1 MIRRELVV
9 ALTLW
14 ASASVACVGPFGGSS
29 KTPQADG
36 LPFAAREE
44 LVKKWDKTW
53 KPAAVEAQATSCR
66 PGEAAPPMV
75 SADFDNDTLKD
86 FALAVQT
93 PEGVRLV
100 ALLARGKEFKL
111 VDVDELGKGEATS
124 FLGLEKRG
132 VKFVD
137 PGSAAEDY
145 FSSETLATYRCGSPS
160 RAYIWSGSS
169 FRRVELKRP

>member
-14 ASASVACVGPFGGSS
+14 ASASVACVGPLGGSS
-29 KTPQADG
+29 NTPQADG
-36 LPFAAREE
+36 LPVAAREE
-44 LVKKWDKTW
+44 LAKKWDNTW
-53 KPAAVEAQATSCR
+53 KPAAVEAQATSCQT
-66 PGEAAPPMV
+66 GAAAPPIV
-75 SADFDNDTLKD
+75 SADFDNDTLQD

-111 VDVDELGKGEATS
+111 VDIDELGSGEATS

-137 PGSAAEDY
+137 PTNAAEDY
-145 FSSETLATYRCGSPS
+145 FSSETLATHRCGSPS
-160 RAYIWSGSS
+160 RVYIWLRIGVPS
-169 FRRVELKRP
+169 R

>member
-36 LPFAAREE
+36 LPLAAREE
-44 LVKKWDKTW
+44 LVKKWNNTW
-53 KPAAVEAQATSCR
+53 KPAAVEAQAASC
-66 PGEAAPPMV
+66 
-75 SADFDNDTLKD
+75 ADFDNDTLQD

-93 PEGVRLV
+93 PDGVRLV

-137 PGSAAEDY
+137 PASAAEDY
-145 FSSETLATYRCGSPS
+145 FSSETLATHRCGSVS
-160 RAYIWSGSS
+160 RAYIWLGSS
-169 FRRVELKRP
+169 FRKVELKRS

>member
-14 ASASVACVGPFGGSS
+14 ASASVACVGPFSGSS
-29 KTPQADG
+29 KYPQADG
-36 LPFAAREE
+36 LPLAAREA
-44 LVKKWDKTW
+44 LVKKWNNTW
-53 KPAAVEAQATSCR
+53 KPAAVEAQAASCQT
-66 PGEAAPPMV
+66 GAPAPAMV
-75 SADFDNDTLKD
+75 SADFDNDTLQD

-93 PEGVRLV
+93 PDGVRLV

-137 PGSAAEDY
+137 PASAAEDY
-145 FSSETLATYRCGSPS
+145 FSSETLATHRCGSVS
-160 RAYIWSGSS
+160 RAYIWLGSS
-169 FRRVELKRP
+169 FRKVELKRS